1 MHLKTQKIH
10 FNDQKLRWRE
20 SHEGNFG
27 ETEREDPREL
37 EAKEMSKSSL
47 KAFRR
52 RPEHGLKTA
61 MRNKENLVPSPGLGV
76 ESRGTGGT

>member
-1 MHLKTQKIH
+1 
-10 FNDQKLRWRE
+10 
-20 SHEGNFG
+20 
-27 ETEREDPREL
+27 
-37 EAKEMSKSSL
+37 MSKSSL